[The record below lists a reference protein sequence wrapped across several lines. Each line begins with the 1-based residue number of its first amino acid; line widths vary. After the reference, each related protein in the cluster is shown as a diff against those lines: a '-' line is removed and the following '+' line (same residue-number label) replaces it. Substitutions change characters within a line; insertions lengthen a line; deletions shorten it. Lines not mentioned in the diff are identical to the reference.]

1 MNMRIKIASAFAVCL
16 LASISAFAEDTPI
29 VDCGAGQSL
38 NRTLAKMGK
47 LQPATLK
54 FKGTCTE
61 YVVVDGFNNLT
72 LQET

>member
-1 MNMRIKIASAFAVCL
+1 
-16 LASISAFAEDTPI
+16 

-38 NRTLAKMGK
+38 NRILAKMGK